1 MNKKKQGEVDRNLC
15 CETNQHSELIKDLGL
30 VKMDNKSEEGGEHT
44 KAFFAERPFLVE
56 HSLVVEGTPA
66 HF

>member
-1 MNKKKQGEVDRNLC
+1 MNNKKRGEVDRNLC
-15 CETNQHSELIKDLGL
+15 CQTNQHSKLIKDLGL
-30 VKMDNKSEEGGEHT
+30 VKNNKSEEGGEHT
-44 KAFFAERPFLVE
+44 KAFFAERPSLVE